1 MWRQVKPMTPNIARF
16 DLASAREEAF
26 IQTPY
31 DMEFAMT
38 RSTSV
43 AAQLAALPTMPMKD
57 LWALW
62 DAHFP
67 RRPKR
72 VHRRYL
78 EARLAYRLQEIA
90 LGGLPPAVKAHLADC
105 GERHSKIKVGR
116 GPEVRMMPG
125 TVLVREWDAREYRV
139 TVLPDGLYELNG
151 QRYKSLSAAARA
163 ITGTHWSGPAFFGV
177 KGGRK

>member
-1 MWRQVKPMTPNIARF
+1 MIA
-16 DLASAREEAF
+16 S
-26 IQTPY
+26 PK
-31 DMEFAMT
+31 
-38 RSTSV
+38 SSV
-43 AAQLAALPTMPMKD
+43 AAQLAALPQLPQD
-57 LWALW
+57 RLWALW
-62 DAHFP
+62 DEHFP

-90 LGGLPPAVKAHLADC
+90 IGGLPPAVKAHLADC
-105 GERHSKIKVGR
+105 GERHSRIKVGR

-125 TVLVREWDAREYRV
+125 TTLIREWDRREYRV
-139 TVLPDGLYELNG
+139 TVLPDGYYELNG

>member
-1 MWRQVKPMTPNIARF
+1 MKDAPT
-16 DLASAREEAF
+16 L
-26 IQTPY
+26 
-31 DMEFAMT
+31 
-38 RSTSV
+38 
-43 AAQLAALPTMPMKD
+43 AAQLAALPQLPQD
-57 LWALW
+57 RLWALW
-62 DAHFP
+62 DEHFP

-125 TVLVREWDAREYRV
+125 TTLIREWDERQHRV
-139 TVLPDGLYELNG
+139 TVTPDGLYELNG
-151 QRYKSLSAAARA
+151 QIFKSLSAAARH
-163 ITGTHWSGPAFFGV
+163 ITGTQWNGPKFFGLRGG
-177 KGGRK
+177 KGDGQ

>member
-1 MWRQVKPMTPNIARF
+1 MRNSPNPAPT
-16 DLASAREEAF
+16 L
-26 IQTPY
+26 
-31 DMEFAMT
+31 
-38 RSTSV
+38 
-43 AAQLAALPTMPMKD
+43 AAQLATLPQLPQD
-57 LWALW
+57 RLWALW
-62 DAHFP
+62 DEHFQ

-105 GERHSKIKVGR
+105 GEQHSKIKVGR

-125 TVLVREWDAREYRV
+125 TTLIREWDRREYRV
-139 TVLPDGLYELNG
+139 TVLPDGYYELDG